1 MTWDDVRAIV
11 STLPGT
17 SEGTSYG
24 TPSFRVGKAFLTRLR
39 EDGETLVV
47 PLAALDEREAL
58 IEGAPQVYFVT
69 DHYRDWPSVLV
80 RLPSARPEHV
90 AGLLAQ
96 AWRRRAGKRLL
107 AAYDAGRAA

>member
-1 MTWDDVRAIV
+1 VTWDDLRVIV
-11 STLPGT
+11 SALPGT
-17 SEGTSYG
+17 AEGTSYG

-47 PLAALDEREAL
+47 PLAGLDERDAL
-58 IEGAPQVYFVT
+58 IEGAPEVYFTT

-80 RLPSARPEHV
+80 RLPAAGPEHV
-90 AGLLAQ
+90 AGLLTQ
-96 AWRRRAGKRLL
+96 AWRRRAGKRTL